1 MHRLARPLRRVL
13 PLALACALL
22 ACTPD
27 TVDPLVEAGE
37 DLLEAFDPA
46 SNPDEGFGAL
56 NRLVAEQPALAAEV
70 AAGLLGAEEADTRY
84 AAVYV
89 LALTAVDREEVGAL
103 RTVLESDTPH
113 LRAIAATSLLGLGE
127 LGAIPVLIELLV
139 ATDEIPAS
147 RPSMFV
153 DRFSSEALT
162 AYTGENFGVV
172 EAAGSTAR
180 MRAQE
185 RWRSWYARVRDTL
198 HWNPEARRYEA

>member
-1 MHRLARPLRRVL
+1 MRRLARPLRRVL
-13 PLALACALL
+13 PLALSCALI

-27 TVDPLVEAGE
+27 TVDPLIEAGE
-37 DLLEAFDPA
+37 DLLKAFDPA

-70 AAGLLGAEEADTRY
+70 AAGLLTAEEPDTRY

-103 RTVLESDTPH
+103 RTVLRSETPH
-113 LRAIAATSLLGLGE
+113 LRAIAAASLLGLGE
-127 LGAIPVLIELLV
+127 LAAIPVLIELLA

-147 RPSMFV
+147 RPSAFV

-162 AYTGENFGVV
+162 AYTGEDFGVV
-172 EAAGSTAR
+172 EADGSMAR
-180 MRAQE
+180 IEAQQ
-185 RWRSWYARVRDTL
+185 RWRDWYASVRDTL
-198 HWNPEARRYEA
+198 RWNPDTRRYEA